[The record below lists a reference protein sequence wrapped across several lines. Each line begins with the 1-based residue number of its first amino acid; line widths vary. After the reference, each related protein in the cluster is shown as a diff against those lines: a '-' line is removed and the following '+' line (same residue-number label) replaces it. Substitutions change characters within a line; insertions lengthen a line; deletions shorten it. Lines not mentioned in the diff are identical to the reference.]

1 MTKPLCCREKRLRDL
16 AVGDSKSLLQVL
28 LPPPS
33 DEKLVF
39 DPMLNNDEKDAALIL
54 IFLRSVIQ
62 IRRPCFGLIDLHL
75 KPLKVNSIN
84 QSSLMINANLNLLL
98 EGLTLAG
105 KRTRRLFDVM
115 K

>member
-1 MTKPLCCREKRLRDL
+1 MNKEVSKGPALTIKVILTKPLCCRENRLRDL
-16 AVGDSKSLLQVL
+16 AVEGSKSLLQV

-54 IFLRSVIQ
+54 IFLRPVIQ
-62 IRRPCFGLIDLHL
+62 IRRPCIQLIDLHL

-84 QSSLMINANLNLLL
+84 QSSLMINANLNLL
-98 EGLTLAG
+98 
-105 KRTRRLFDVM
+105 
-115 K
+115 